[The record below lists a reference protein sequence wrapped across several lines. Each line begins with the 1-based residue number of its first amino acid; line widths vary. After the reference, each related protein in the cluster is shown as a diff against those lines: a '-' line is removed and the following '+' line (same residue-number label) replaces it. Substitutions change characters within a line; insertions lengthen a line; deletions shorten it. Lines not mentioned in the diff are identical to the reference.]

1 MTKARWRTS
10 GARIRLGSSGWTPR
24 DSLSTVTLENAVLR
38 CTFSPS
44 HGTEILEFVDKR
56 QDRDWVG
63 YASSGPAGRADN
75 VAATAHATFLDGYSG
90 GWQLVVPN
98 GGEPSVYRGAV
109 LGQHAEASS
118 LAWETSILADSDDE
132 VVVAC
137 SVDLVRMPL
146 TIERRFRLRAEAK
159 LLEVTETVSN
169 TSDVDLD
176 IMWGEHLAFGPAIL
190 AGGVSVELSASASVI
205 AGEGEGAPPDLSAID
220 ATVPVSAITYY
231 RVPDGRYVL
240 RRARGGTLRVA
251 WDAAVQPFL
260 WVWREFAH
268 ASGYPFWGSHT
279 ALGLEPFAGMPT
291 HGLAAAVDNGTA
303 LKIVRGASVTT
314 TWSVEIL
321 DD

>member
-1 MTKARWRTS
+1 MTTARWRTS
-10 GARIRLGSSGWTPR
+10 GARIRLGSSGWPPR
-24 DSLSTVTLENAVLR
+24 DSLSTVTLENAFLR

-63 YASSGPAGRADN
+63 YSSSGPGSRVGDL
-75 VAATAHATFLDGYSG
+75 AATPHATFLDGYSG

-118 LAWETSILADSDDE
+118 LAWETAILADSADE

-137 SVDLVRMPL
+137 TVDLVRMPL
-146 TIERRFRLRAEAK
+146 TIERRFRLTAEAK
-159 LLEVTETVSN
+159 LLEVAETVSN
-169 TSDVDLD
+169 ASEADLD
-176 IMWGEHLAFGPAIL
+176 IMWGEHLAFGPSIL
-190 AGGVSVELSASASVI
+190 AGGVAVELSASAVVV
-205 AGEGEGAPPDLSAID
+205 AGDGEGDPPDLSAID
-220 ATVPVSAITYY
+220 ATRPLSAITYY
-231 RVPDGRYVL
+231 RVPDGGYVL
-240 RRARGGTLRVA
+240 RRARGGALRVA

-260 WVWREFAH
+260 WVWREFAN

-291 HGLAAAVDNGTA
+291 HGLAEAVENGTA
-303 LKIVRGASVTT
+303 LKIGRGASVTT